1 MLLSILEET
10 ATFTCR
16 VIGFP
21 RPTITWLIN
30 GNPLSDDRFISVYEL
45 DGICTLVITEVIE
58 EDDTV
63 YELVATNEAG
73 TVTTEAELII
83 PVDEKSNVAM
93 NQYPQEV
100 QITFEVPEKQPIT
113 VELPE
118 EKPTEQI
125 PQMTEDVR
133 ETIEAVIEEKPH
145 MALREAQITFAVP
158 EEQPIEVNATEVYP
172 DDKHVEEV
180 PKKLEDV
187 RETIEVVIK
196 EKPEAPQ
203 EVQITLGVLG
213 EHPIEEMP
221 QMDIQKRYLSK
232 KPLKNQN
239 MLRRQLKLSWKKT

>member
-1 MLLSILEET
+1 MTQEYFST
-10 ATFTCR
+10 
-16 VIGFP
+16 
-21 RPTITWLIN
+21 
-30 GNPLSDDRFISVYEL
+30 
-45 DGICTLVITEVIE
+45 
-58 EDDTV
+58 
-63 YELVATNEAG
+63 
-73 TVTTEAELII
+73 
-83 PVDEKSNVAM
+83 EKSNVAM

-172 DDKHVEEV
+172 DNKQVEEV

-221 QMDIQKRYLSK
+221 TNGYPEEILVKEAPEKPEHVKETIEVVMEKKPEAPQEVENRFGRQNYAFLAVYLSASHK
-232 KPLKNQN
+232 
-239 MLRRQLKLSWKKT
+239 